1 MSQFFSDTIAQNDG
15 NERPMPRGVID
26 ENGRIWI
33 GRVGAP
39 PQQEAT
45 SRVFYFWVPPD
56 ALVETTQLVTCES
69 EIGGRHYTFYAIVD
83 EVHRCSRKRNMGHE
97 VDEMDND
104 LAMEPPFDIEG
115 YTYAQATI
123 LRVIPT
129 VLTAPRERSKVYLAR
144 EEDARIAYRADEI
157 ENPLAI
163 ALVINGG
170 SALAGPGEIDLDY
183 LLGVN
188 GGHLNVTGAAGR
200 GTKSSFL
207 LLMNWLLLKKARDQ
221 AKALPSSEDRLRV
234 VPIILNVKNFDLFYI
249 DKPSNRYNPE
259 KHSGAWRALGI
270 PDPVPFQNVRF
281 LAPQQP
287 DNELAIVTGRNE
299 GVEPYSWGLHDIV
312 REGLFRYLFAETDA
326 NDANFGALVLDLEN
340 WMTQERAERDGLLAR
355 TLREGRPTTFEAL
368 LEWVDAQIGAG
379 NDGRA
384 FGHHH
389 DQTWRKLHRRLQKM
403 LFECRG
409 VLRWAE
415 QQGHPLTLTRVD
427 TIDPIVVDLS
437 SLAREQAVQR
447 FVVAAILRQLVDART
462 GANVVHGLVYLVT
475 LDELNRFAPRGA
487 DDAITRLI
495 ETVASEMRSQGIILL
510 GAQQQASKVSE
521 RVIDNS
527 ALRVLGKTGYLEL
540 TTPTWRFLSESARSK
555 AANLALDEKLII
567 QDNFREPMHVRVPFP
582 GWAMNPREARTHTTN
597 ANGSADETNVSDI
610 IDE

>member
-1 MSQFFSDTIAQNDG
+1 MTASVNTLREQTSDNS
-15 NERPMPRGVID
+15 PRTVRGAVD
-26 ENGRIWI
+26 ENGRMWI

-45 SRVFYFWVPPD
+45 SRIFYFWVPPD
-56 ALVETTQLVTCES
+56 ALVEATQLVICES
-69 EIGGRHYTFYAIVD
+69 EIGGRMYTFYAIVD

-104 LAMEPPFDIEG
+104 LALEPPFDIEG
-115 YTYAQATI
+115 YTYAQASI
-123 LRVIPT
+123 LRVSPPA
-129 VLTAPRERSKVYLAR
+129 LTAPRERSKVYLAR
-144 EEDARIAYRADEI
+144 DNEARIAYGADEI

-163 ALVINGG
+163 ALIKNGG
-170 SALAGPGEIDLDY
+170 EALAGRGEIDLDY
-183 LLGVN
+183 LLGIN

-207 LLMNWLLLKKARDQ
+207 LLMNWLLLQRSQQQ
-221 AKALPSSEDRLRV
+221 ASEFPSSEERLRV

-249 DKPSNRYNPE
+249 DKLSNRYNAT
-259 KHSGAWRALGI
+259 KHQATWRALGI
-270 PDPVPFQNVRF
+270 ENPQPFQNVEF

-287 DNELAIVTGRNE
+287 DNDLPIVTGRDE
-299 GVEPYSWGLHDIV
+299 GVKPYSWSLREVIV
-312 REGLFRYLFAETDA
+312 EGLFRYLFAETDA

-340 WMTQERAERDGLLAR
+340 WLTHENAARDGIVTRTLADARPPTFQTLLAWID
-355 TLREGRPTTFEAL
+355 E
-368 LEWVDAQIGAG
+368 QIGLG
-379 NDGRA
+379 NDERA

-409 VLRWAE
+409 VLRWSD
-415 QQGHPLTLTRVD
+415 QNGHAFRLTRTD
-427 TIDPIVVDLS
+427 TCDPIVIDLS
-437 SLAREQAVQR
+437 SLAREPSVQR

-462 GANVVHGLVYLVT
+462 GANAVHGLVYLVT

-487 DDAITRLI
+487 NDAITQLI
-495 ETVASEMRSQGIILL
+495 ETVAAEMRSQGIILL

-521 RVIDNS
+521 RVVDNS
-527 ALRVLGKTGYLEL
+527 ALRVLGKASYLEL
-540 TTPTWRFLSESARSK
+540 STPTWRFLGDSARSK
-555 AANLALDEKLII
+555 AANLALDEKLIF

-582 GWAMNPREARTHTTN
+582 VWAMNPREARSRDGNNTKSDFD
-597 ANGSADETNVSDI
+597 ANDL

>member
-1 MSQFFSDTIAQNDG
+1 MNTLADTTITENNGA
-15 NERPMPRGVID
+15 EPRAARGSID
-26 ENGRIWI
+26 ENGRTWI

-39 PQQEAT
+39 PQHEAT

-56 ALVETTQLVTCES
+56 CLVETTQLVVCES
-69 EIGGRHYTFYAIVD
+69 EIGGRLYTFYAIVD

-115 YTYAQATI
+115 YTYAQASI
-123 LRVIPT
+123 LRVSPAA
-129 VLTAPRERSKVYLAR
+129 LTAPRERSKVYLAR
-144 EEDARIAYRADEI
+144 EEDARIAYSADEI

-163 ALVINGG
+163 ALIKNGG
-170 SALAGPGEIDLDY
+170 DALAGRGEIDLDY
-183 LLGVN
+183 LLGIN

-207 LLMNWLLLKKARDQ
+207 LLMNWLLLQRARQQ
-221 AKALPSSEDRLRV
+221 ACDFPSSEERLRV

-249 DKPSNRYNPE
+249 DRASNRYDAA
-259 KHSGAWRALGI
+259 KHFEIWRALGI
-270 PDPVPFQNVRF
+270 ENPQPFQKVQF

-287 DNELAIVTGRNE
+287 DNDLAIVTGRNE
-299 GVEPYSWGLHDIV
+299 GVQPYSWSLREVIA
-312 REGLFRYLFAETDA
+312 EGLFRYLFAETDA

-340 WMTQERAERDGLLAR
+340 WLTHERAERDGVVTR
-355 TLREGRPTTFEAL
+355 TLADARPLTFHAL
-368 LEWVDAQIGAG
+368 LEWIDTQIGAG

-409 VLRWAE
+409 VLRWAD
-415 QQGHPLTLTRVD
+415 QRGHPLALTRAD
-427 TIDPIVVDLS
+427 TSDPIVVDLS
-437 SLAREQAVQR
+437 WLAREPAVQR

-462 GANVVHGLVYLVT
+462 GANVIHGLVYLVT

-495 ETVASEMRSQGIILL
+495 ETVAAEMRSQGIILL

-555 AANLALDEKLII
+555 AASLALDEKLII

-582 GWAMNPREARTHTTN
+582 IWAMNPHEARPHEGN
-597 ANGSADETNVSDI
+597 NSNSAFDANDL